1 MLLSRCPREAEM
13 PKSRHRQG
21 SWIER
26 LQMAT
31 LSVLRFPGA
40 GGHEAALVEVRALN
54 GSGRLVLS
62 DLAIMSWSPE
72 RRLPDMRTASFPAE
86 GMPMG
91 ERFWNLLFSHFFLLP
106 LAAAEAGVPAQSA
119 RCLLA
124 SLGIHDDFL
133 QTARDCLGPGSSAL
147 FLLTNDATV
156 DPVIRSLANFSFTV
170 MSTNLSRRQLDA
182 LRTAFW
188 TGPLDGPDEQQPA
201 SGART
206 LTPLDARTDLGSC
219 DGEGARR
226 GR

>member
-1 MLLSRCPREAEM
+1 
-13 PKSRHRQG
+13 
-21 SWIER
+21 
-26 LQMAT
+26 MAT
-31 LSVLRFPGA
+31 LSALRFSGA
-40 GGHEAALVEVRALN
+40 GGHEAALAEVRTLN

-91 ERFWNLLFSHFFLLP
+91 ERFWNLLFSHVFLLP

-119 RCLLA
+119 RCLMA